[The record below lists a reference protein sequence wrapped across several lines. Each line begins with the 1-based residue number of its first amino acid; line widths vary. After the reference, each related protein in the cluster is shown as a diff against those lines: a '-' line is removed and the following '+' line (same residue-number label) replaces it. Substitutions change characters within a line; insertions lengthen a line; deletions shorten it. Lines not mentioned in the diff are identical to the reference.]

1 MIWMC
6 TWQSDRHQHACVR
19 DCLINIDTD
28 VTVWLLSPLVCTW
41 WFNCY
46 VRDVMVVID
55 MGVYMTV

>member
-41 WFNCY
+41 WF
-46 VRDVMVVID
+46 
-55 MGVYMTV
+55 